1 MRHVFAGRLRTRALA
16 LSALLLVAPPVLAQG
31 APAAPPT
38 GAPAPIDPERLALAE
53 RLFSTMHFDV
63 MLRGV
68 MAKVFQTLP
77 APSSGAEANPRARQM
92 MSSLAV
98 GFDASLPDM
107 FHSMVE
113 VYARMLTK
121 KELEDSLA
129 FYDSPSGQAILTKMP
144 AIMSQAMPLSFKMLP
159 KVAAVAEQ
167 DYCSHLTCTEAE
179 RANFAR
185 MKGVAAPT
193 APPSAG

>member
-1 MRHVFAGRLRTRALA
+1 MRQVFSGWRRPGAAALG
-16 LSALLLVAPPVLAQG
+16 ALLLVASPVFAQN
-31 APAAPPT
+31 APAGPP
-38 GAPAPIDPERLALAE
+38 AAAPIDPERLALAE

-63 MLRGV
+63 MLRGL
-68 MAKVFQTLP
+68 MAKVFQSVP
-77 APSSGAEANPRARQM
+77 GPPSGAEANPRARQM
-92 MSSLAV
+92 MSSLSV

-113 VYARMLTK
+113 VYARTLTK

-144 AIMSQAMPLSFKMLP
+144 AMMSQAMPLELRVLP

-167 DYCSHLTCTEAE
+167 DYCSHVTCTEAD
-179 RANFAR
+179 RAVFAR
-185 MKGVAAPT
+185 MKGVGAPK